1 MNFYD
6 QVKQFSQKEIAPN
19 AVKIDQEAIFPKDIF
34 DKIGQAGY
42 FSLLIPKE
50 YGGEGK
56 SLSEHAQVC
65 MAFAESSATV
75 ALCYMMHNV
84 ALMCL
89 NNHADDALKE
99 KIFTDVIN
107 NKKFLA
113 LAYSEIGTGTHFY
126 KPEINAAYTDEGVI
140 LNGTKSMV
148 TSAEHA
154 SYYLVLTPARDPEK
168 INNWIIPL
176 ETTGLKFALSTWD
189 GLGMRANVS
198 CPMELNNLFLDKS
211 YQIGEDGSAMEQVFT
226 TVASFFLTGLASVYS
241 GLSHNVYQEVLSHAT
256 TRKYTKDFSLAN
268 IETVQIHLSNIY
280 TKMMA
285 SRTLAFEAARSY
297 DAHEED
303 AVLKIIA
310 ARVFASESVIENA
323 TIAMRVGG
331 GKSYNK
337 QTSLE
342 RLLRDSFAGHIMAP
356 SVDVLKVWLGKA
368 VSGQQIP

>member
-1 MNFYD
+1 MNFYN
-6 QVKQFSQKEIAPN
+6 QAKQFSQQEIAPK
-19 AVKIDQEAIFPKDIF
+19 ASAIDQEAIFPKTIF
-34 DKIGQAGY
+34 DKIGEEGY

-56 SLSEHAQVC
+56 GLSEHAEVC
-65 MAFAESSATV
+65 MAFAEGSATV

-84 ALMCL
+84 ALMCI
-89 NNHADDALKE
+89 NNHANESLKQ
-99 KIFTDVIN
+99 KIFTDVIKH
-107 NKKFLA
+107 KKLLA

-126 KPEINAAYTDEGVI
+126 KPEITAQYTDSGVI

-148 TSAEHA
+148 TSAEYA
-154 SYYLVLTPARDPEK
+154 SYYLVLSPAKDPEK
-168 INNWIIPL
+168 INNWIVPL
-176 ETTGLKFALSTWD
+176 ETKGLSFALSTWD

-198 CPMELNNLFLDKS
+198 CPMELNDLFLDQS
-211 YQIGEDGSAMEQVFT
+211 FQIGEDGSAMEQVFT

-241 GLSHNVYQEVLSHAT
+241 GLSSNIYQEALNHAT
-256 TRKYTKDFSLAN
+256 TRKYSESVSLAN
-268 IETVQIHLSNIY
+268 IETVQIHLSNLY

-285 SRTLAFEAARSY
+285 SRTMAFEAARSY
-297 DAHEED
+297 DAGEAD
-303 AVLKIIA
+303 AVLKIIS
-310 ARVFASESVIENA
+310 ARIFASESVIENA